1 MIRMVTS
8 VIPDLSP
15 FHEKTHQQLST
26 PKTPLDT
33 KLRMKHLLDHSQTE
47 ENCIFFFYKN
57 RKNDPKMYVTTEDSK

>member
-1 MIRMVTS
+1 MTPLIRSDMIRMVTS

-47 ENCIFFFYKN
+47 ENCIFFFLQK
-57 RKNDPKMYVTTEDSK
+57 